1 MSKNIDKIMYINL
14 DRRTDRREEIEKE
27 LDQFELPY
35 ERFSAIHSSIKGI
48 IGCTKSHLEI
58 VKLAKERGY
67 KNILI
72 LEDDFTFLVSK
83 EEFENNLSLL
93 FENNIPFDVC
103 FLSYNVYQSTET
115 QYPFLHKG
123 IDVQTASGYIVNN
136 HYYDKLIEVW
146 ENTLP
151 LLEQTHNTFLYAN
164 DMSWKI
170 YQPHDNWYLFSQR
183 IGKQRDSYSDNENRF
198 TDYNV

>member
-1 MSKNIDKIMYINL
+1 M
-14 DRRTDRREEIEKE
+14 
-27 LDQFELPY
+27 
-35 ERFSAIHSSIKGI
+35 
-48 IGCTKSHLEI
+48 
-58 VKLAKERGY
+58 
-67 KNILI
+67 
-72 LEDDFTFLVSK
+72 
-83 EEFENNLSLL
+83 
-93 FENNIPFDVC
+93 
-103 FLSYNVYQSTET
+103 
-115 QYPFLHKG
+115 HKG